1 MHSINPK
8 IRNKSE
14 DWLSFDDSYVLREL
28 KNRKRNREE
37 LTAHPKGEGVS
48 SFIPVKGSPAAGV
61 CCPIVTPLVF
71 FKIKSTTWSKN
82 IWLRSFR
89 SKNWWAAIHGS
100 SSKHKKEMLGHF
112 QSKKGKGAHH
122 PKAQTV
128 RAYPGFISMK
138 HLGVLL
144 LPLDGMLVHRR
155 VTLLQQFVAA
165 TYLYTWVKRDN

>member
-1 MHSINPK
+1 
-8 IRNKSE
+8 
-14 DWLSFDDSYVLREL
+14 
-28 KNRKRNREE
+28 
-37 LTAHPKGEGVS
+37 
-48 SFIPVKGSPAAGV
+48 
-61 CCPIVTPLVF
+61 
-71 FKIKSTTWSKN
+71 
-82 IWLRSFR
+82 
-89 SKNWWAAIHGS
+89 
-100 SSKHKKEMLGHF
+100 MLGHF